1 MIDWFNFAANSLW
14 ILGCAIA
21 PGVLE
26 LCQLA
31 GVFAPRQPARP
42 VRPAGHAEV
51 IYLAGVLFCSGVAAI
66 SDPVLEIGLW
76 VVLGG
81 VFLAQWVGLVLRGR
95 RAASG

>member
-1 MIDWFNFAANSLW
+1 MSYASWQASLRHASLRAQ
-14 ILGCAIA
+14 LGQ
-21 PGVLE
+21 PGMLK
-26 LCQLA
+26 
-31 GVFAPRQPARP
+31 
-42 VRPAGHAEV
+42 V